1 MPNTVSGDSFNT
13 ICSCTTNFSSN
24 NLVFSDI
31 SSCANI
37 FEPTRY
43 CKNKD
48 LDFEIKQF
56 YYIQQYFIDDMT
68 HIEQIKIST
77 LNSETNLLFLNCD
90 NESAINYINSL
101 STPKQS
107 ELNKINIGQVAP
119 DFKQKLLDLLTEYSD
134 LFASERTGT
143 TDKVTH
149 VIDTGN
155 HPPINQPP
163 LPSGMLTKTVLFG
176 CDTFAGRLT
185 ILPKVVS
192 AIIP

>member
-107 ELNKINIGQVAP
+107 ELSKINIGQVAP
-119 DFKQKLLDLLTEYSD
+119 DFK
-134 LFASERTGT
+134 
-143 TDKVTH
+143 
-149 VIDTGN
+149 
-155 HPPINQPP
+155 
-163 LPSGMLTKTVLFG
+163 
-176 CDTFAGRLT
+176 
-185 ILPKVVS
+185 
-192 AIIP
+192 